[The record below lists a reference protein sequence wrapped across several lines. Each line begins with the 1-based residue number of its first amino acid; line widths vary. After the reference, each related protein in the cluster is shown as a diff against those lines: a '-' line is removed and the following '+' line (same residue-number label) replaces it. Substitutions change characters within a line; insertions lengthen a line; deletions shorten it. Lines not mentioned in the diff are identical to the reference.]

1 MLQGELGVVA
11 KEHYLNTARQMKAFE
26 DKLYENWLQ
35 NVENTL
41 NTHLKKP
48 ILAIGLFQISSEIH
62 ILMKSIYYLMLSYKP

>member
-1 MLQGELGVVA
+1 MFRFKTLEEMLQGELGVVA

-48 ILAIGLFQISSEIH
+48 ILAIGKLLTCVLVLCIVF
-62 ILMKSIYYLMLSYKP
+62 

>member
-1 MLQGELGVVA
+1 MLLKINVFRFKTLEEMLQGELGVVA

-41 NTHLKKP
+41 NVHLKKP
-48 ILAIGLFQISSEIH
+48 ILAIGN
-62 ILMKSIYYLMLSYKP
+62 

>member
-1 MLQGELGVVA
+1 MKCIIEVLLKINVFRFKTLEEMLQGELGVVA

-41 NTHLKKP
+41 NVHLKKP
-48 ILAIGLFQISSEIH
+48 ILAIGN
-62 ILMKSIYYLMLSYKP
+62 